1 MRRAMT
7 LTLDRK
13 AFIDILSEGHGDI
26 GGVMQPLPEGFW
38 GMPPDVLKTLPG
50 YDPDTKT
57 EPRRARSCASLATA
71 PISGWRSKCRRAIS
85 RRFRDPAVILIDQL
99 KEMYIDAE
107 VEIVE
112 TALWYPKM
120 YRKDYTHGG

>member
-1 MRRAMT
+1 MA
-7 LTLDRK
+7 
-13 AFIDILSEGHGDI
+13 
-26 GGVMQPLPEGFW
+26 
-38 GMPPDVLKTLPG
+38 
-50 YDPDTKT
+50 
-57 EPRRARSCASLATA
+57 EPRRSPAPAVHIEPISAADNSLFQIDICAIAPLKPGASCIALDRRSGSADLFIRSLAY
-71 PISGWRSKCRRAIS
+71 
-85 RRFRDPAVILIDQL
+85 QL